1 MGMPLRVLIVAAAGR
16 DTSVLVRELIR
27 SGLEPT
33 WERVDTRAAM
43 QAALDKSSWDIVLA
57 AAADA
62 QVGAAE
68 ALQVLG
74 ATAPDVPLIVVA
86 ESDDDDAA
94 VALMRTGVRD
104 FVAKRNLKRL
114 VGVVER
120 EVRDAMV
127 RREGRQAME
136 ALSASEAI
144 LNAAVDGVITINEH
158 GTIQSVN
165 RAAERLFGYAAAE
178 MVGRNV
184 SMLMPAPHGS
194 EHDGYLSRY
203 LATGQAKII
212 GIGRE
217 VTALRKDGTVFA
229 ADLAISEVHLEQ
241 GRRLFSGF
249 VRDLTEHKRAVSAI
263 RDSEQ
268 RFHAF
273 MNNNPAVQ
281 FMKDDHG
288 RFVYINA
295 MFERTFQT
303 SLAELA
309 GQTDFA
315 IMPADMARRVQA
327 NDRAVLERNVTLEIL
342 ETVPT
347 PDGQSREW
355 TVLKFPIT
363 DAEGRRF
370 LGGIA
375 VDLTEQH
382 RAEARLRD
390 LEKFAHQRER
400 LADIGAITAKIL
412 HDLANPLAGLSM
424 QAQLILRRASRDGS
438 QPLGSVRQPVEHI
451 VSEVRRLDAFISEF
465 MDFAREQRLDMQPI
479 HLPRFLRE
487 CLDLW
492 EPVAHA
498 RDITLT
504 LDAPS
509 QVPPLRADVEKLR
522 RVFDNLLKNAV
533 EAVDRGPGRI
543 GIRVGLH
550 GPERVRI
557 SVEDTGSG
565 IPETL
570 QVFRL
575 FETTKPNGT
584 GLGLAIAKQ
593 IVQAHGGTIDF
604 ARMRPRGTVFH
615 LEFPLEGAD
624 PAAKRASG

>member
-1 MGMPLRVLIVAAAGR
+1 MGMPVRVLIVATAGR

-27 SGLEPT
+27 GGLEPT

-43 QAALDKSSWDIVLA
+43 QAALDKSSWDVVLA
-57 AAADA
+57 AAASGHF
-62 QVGAAE
+62 GAAE
-68 ALQVLG
+68 ALRVLG
-74 ATAPDVPLIVVA
+74 AAAPDVPLIVVA
-86 ESDDDDAA
+86 ESDEDDAA
-94 VALMRTGVRD
+94 VALMRAGARD
-104 FVAKRNLKRL
+104 FIAKRTIKRL

-127 RREGRQAME
+127 RREGRQAVQ

-165 RAAERLFGYAAAE
+165 QAAERLFGYAAAE

-184 SMLMPAPHGS
+184 SMLMPAPHCA

-203 LATGQAKII
+203 LATGEAKII

-217 VTALRKDGTVFA
+217 VTGLRKDGTAFA
-229 ADLAISEVHLEQ
+229 ADLAISEVHLEH

-281 FMKDDHG
+281 FMKDDRG

-295 MFERTFQT
+295 MFERMFRT

-309 GQTDFA
+309 GKTDFE

-327 NDRAVLERNVTLEIL
+327 NDRAVLERNVTLQIL

-375 VDLTEQH
+375 VDLTDQH
-382 RAEARLRD
+382 RAEARLRE
-390 LEKFAHQRER
+390 LEKLAHQRER

-479 HLPRFLRE
+479 DLPRFLRE

-498 RDITLT
+498 RDIALT
-504 LDAPS
+504 LDAPT
-509 QVPPLRADVEKLR
+509 QVPPLRADVEKLH

-533 EAVDRGPGRI
+533 EAVDQGPGRI

-550 GPERVRI
+550 EPERVRI

-615 LEFPLEGAD
+615 LEFPLDGAN
-624 PAAKRASG
+624 PAAQRASG